1 MIFRML
7 MLAPLLFLVACQPLS
22 EIKNNNILTA
32 VGYASISDQR
42 GNNDD
47 EKKKFQ
53 GKAEVQRAIERM
65 IAMDN
70 TIASKVSQIH
80 IHGEFGFWEWEYTTT
95 DLQQIRGCDYFEFS
109 KEFIHVKN
117 AYRKLGA
124 NRTKNDG

>member
-1 MIFRML
+1 MEKSMTKER
-7 MLAPLLFLVACQPLS
+7 LLNFAKAWS
-22 EIKNNNILTA
+22 EK
-32 VGYASISDQR
+32 SIEQIMDFFTEDCVYCPSIV
-42 GNNDD
+42 D